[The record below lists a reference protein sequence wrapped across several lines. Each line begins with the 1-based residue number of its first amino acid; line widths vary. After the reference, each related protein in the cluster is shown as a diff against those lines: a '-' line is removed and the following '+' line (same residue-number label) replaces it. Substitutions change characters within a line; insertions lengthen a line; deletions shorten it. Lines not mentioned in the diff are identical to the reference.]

1 MTNALPSIANRLAGK
16 FIVLDGGDGCGKS
29 TQLDLL
35 ADAMESAGL
44 TVCRLRDPGSTAT
57 GDRIREILLSCETGD
72 LSPACEM
79 LLFMASRAQMLAE
92 KIQPALDAGH
102 VVLCDRF
109 VSSTLAYQG
118 ASGVDVANVTKVWE
132 LAGGIWPDLTLIL
145 VMNVEDQFMQTRDF
159 ARMALERATNETGGD
174 GDRIEK
180 RGLDYHTKVLQGFF
194 DLALKDGYPGL
205 VRLID
210 ANVAIPDVAH
220 NVERALTEVFA

>member
-1 MTNALPSIANRLAGK
+1 MSNPLSSITNRLAGK
-16 FIVLDGGDGCGKS
+16 FIVLDGGDGCGKT

-35 ADAMESAGL
+35 AEAMESAGL

-57 GDRIREILLSCETGD
+57 GDRIREILLSHDTGE

-92 KIQPALDAGH
+92 KIQPALDAGQ

-132 LAGGIWPDLTLIL
+132 LSGGLWPDLTLIL
-145 VMNVEDQFMQTRDF
+145 TVSPEI
-159 ARMALERATNETGGD
+159 ALERARQQTGQGGD
-174 GDRIEK
+174 RMEQRSGE
-180 RGLDYHTKVLQGFF
+180 YHATVANGFAQ
-194 DLALKDGYPGL
+194 LADNYPAP
-205 VRLID
+205 VSIINAD
-210 ANVAIPDVAH
+210 SSIADVAAGIAA
-220 NVERALTEVFA
+220 ALTEVFA